1 MLRLAEMK
9 DMTDWIRLNREFMDF
24 EIQDNNLWNNIDL
37 AENEE
42 LAEVFAEALKSP
54 ENIAIFMIEDGGKTI
69 GFANLVKIFS
79 VWSEG
84 FALMIDDLYLADE
97 YQGRGYGTKVM
108 EEIEDYARRN
118 NFKRL
123 QFQSE
128 ESNPGAKAFYTKIG
142 YRPAAMSFYVRY
154 L

>member
-1 MLRLAEMK
+1 MLRIAEMK
-9 DMTDWIRLNREFMDF
+9 DMSDWIKLNREFMDF
-24 EIQDNNLWNNIDL
+24 EIQDNNLWNNINL
-37 AENEE
+37 AESEE
-42 LAEVFAEALKSP
+42 LGEVFEEALKSP
-54 ENIAIFMIEDGGKTI
+54 ENIVIFMIEDGGKTI
-69 GFANLVKIFS
+69 GFANVIKIFS

-84 FALMIDDLYLADE
+84 MALMIDDLYLADE
-97 YQGRGYGTKVM
+97 YQRQGYGRKVM

-128 ESNPGAKAFYTKIG
+128 ETNPGAKEFYTKIG
-142 YRPAAMSFYVRY
+142 YKHTDMSFYLRY